1 MTPRLVPAVPS
12 DRKGG
17 GSLILPLAA
26 AALGAVCVW
35 RLYRRCVVRVDEGCV
50 TVVYETRRN
59 SILATS
65 FDQDRTACGDE
76 LPKISHFRP
85 AMYIIAS
92 LLYTSRGVVVVPPT
106 SFFAT
111 FTLPATLLREGGD
124 GEAVA
129 CRIDALRAT
138 DGALNI
144 AITVRYRIPVEQ
156 LERYLAAVGP
166 VPPNER
172 IAVALA
178 DAARARGAELSVGLI
193 LNEERRESVFLQP
206 LREQMASRL
215 MSETGVKMMGVT
227 VDWVE
232 IVTKQGV
239 GLM

>member
-1 MTPRLVPAVPS
+1 MSRTPLVTAVPS
-12 DRKGG
+12 DHKNG
-17 GSLILPLAA
+17 GSLLLPLAV
-26 AALGAVCVW
+26 AALGAVCAW

-59 SILATS
+59 SILSTS
-65 FDQDRTACGDE
+65 LDQDRSSSRDE
-76 LPKISHFRP
+76 LPQISHFRP
-85 AMYIIAS
+85 AMYVIAS
-92 LLYTSRGVVVVPPT
+92 LLYTSRSVVVVPPT
-106 SFFAT
+106 SFFNT
-111 FTLPATLLREGGD
+111 FTLPASLLREEGD

-129 CRIDALRAT
+129 CRIDALRAA
-138 DGALNI
+138 DGALTL

-193 LNEERRESVFLQP
+193 LNEERREAVFLQP
-206 LREQMASRL
+206 LQEQLASRL
-215 MSETGVKMMGVT
+215 MSEAGVKLLGVT

-232 IVTKQGV
+232 IAAKQEV
-239 GLM
+239 V